1 METPLTILYTHR
13 LLGDL
18 DALPK
23 LYSFLRQLQ
32 AHYSESPALVCA
44 DDPAAPVGSVLRLD
58 LGESCDPSVWHCDVS
73 GGRSTLVVLDGMGFD
88 AARVDNAAVIR
99 AQMGDAVRLALVD
112 GENPHRIEDVVVIT
126 HPSTPSPFSYTGGE
140 KGNAPRPVHA
150 GEGQGD
156 QRLHGVRGNVLQ
168 INLTPA
174 ETTHLD
180 GDRLY
185 LAGLAGSEQVG
196 VAQLTRIIDRW
207 ALVTH
212 EIHDLPRR
220 ALPDPTI
227 AASVDFV
234 LSEAR
239 YAQKR
244 RSS

>member
-13 LLGDL
+13 RRGDL
-18 DALPK
+18 EALPK
-23 LYSFLRQLQ
+23 LHNFLRQLQ
-32 AHYSESPALVCA
+32 AHYSEAPALVCA
-44 DDPAAPVGSVLRLD
+44 DDPASPVGSVLRLD
-58 LGESCDPSVWHCDVS
+58 LGESCDPAVWHCAVS

-88 AARVDNAAVIR
+88 AARVDNAAAIR
-99 AQMGDAVRLALVD
+99 AQMGDSVRLALVD
-112 GENPHRIEDVVVIT
+112 GENPYRVDDVEIAADDLT
-126 HPSTPSPFSYTGGE
+126 PLRSAQSPLSTPWRGGSGGE
-140 KGNAPRPVHA
+140 VFR
-150 GEGQGD
+150 
-156 QRLHGVRGNVLQ
+156 LQ
-168 INLTPA
+168 IILSPA
-174 ETTHLD
+174 ERTHLD

-185 LAGLAGSEQVG
+185 LAGLAGGEQVG

-212 EIHDLPRR
+212 EIHELPRR

-227 AASVDFV
+227 AASVEFV